1 MYGTLTDN
9 SKKHFQRLWFAIA
22 LNFVIL
28 VFLYAVF
35 YPQYDTNDDFGICN
49 IVNGSKGS
57 FDAHIIYSNY
67 LLGLIYKCLYSI
79 TISIPWYPIMHYAAM
94 FSGFTA
100 MTYVL
105 LNRLKQSQAVWVIA
119 GFLLFFGYEGYI
131 LMQFTRTSGIATAGG
146 LMLMFWALCNDNSAS
161 QRTKVVQIIAGGVIT
176 LMGFMFREGQF
187 VAVAG
192 VMSAIGI
199 MLLLEL
205 PQRQKGERAKQL
217 GLILCAFILLFG
229 IAGGLKLVDKQA
241 YTSEAWQ
248 EYRDYNNARSSLYDH
263 GFPSYSG
270 YEDEYEE
277 LGINENAKNY
287 YRQWNHI
294 DLSAE
299 QMREIASWNESE
311 TGVIINSHYV
321 ARFIRTMAKGYLAR
335 PVFFLFLAIVL
346 LWILRGRKNPVTITG
361 IAYAAVVIIGLNF
374 YMFMME
380 RYLKDR
386 VDVGIIMAACLV
398 ILWTLRNDRPLF
410 SHKTGA
416 VILALVILA
425 SQLCW
430 HDNWRVNAADR
441 ITKMENKRVVAEAMA
456 EDKEHLYLNKA
467 VGFSYSDAYGVFD
480 TIPYGISENVFTL
493 GGWTAM
499 MPSNQEKLDR
509 YGIKDVYSDSINN
522 DKVYIIDKDI
532 DTTIQY
538 IRDYYDADA
547 KAEKVFE
554 IGAYPV
560 YKLTDH

>member
-1 MYGTLTDN
+1 MDN
-9 SKKHFQRLWFAIA
+9 SKMYFQRLWFAIA
-22 LNFVIL
+22 LNFIIL
-28 VFLYAVF
+28 VFLCVVF

-49 IVNGSKGS
+49 IVNGSKGNI
-57 FDAHIIYSNY
+57 DAHIIYSNY
-67 LLGLIYKCLYSI
+67 VLGLIYKALYSL
-79 TISIPWYPIMHYAAM
+79 TISVPWYPMMHYAAM

-100 MTYVL
+100 LTYTL
-105 LNRLKQSQAVWVIA
+105 LNKLKQSQAVWIIA

-161 QRTKVVQIIAGGVIT
+161 RRTKTLQTIAGGVIA
-176 LMGFMFREGQF
+176 LMGYMFREGQF
-187 VAVAG
+187 IAVAG
-192 VMSAIGI
+192 VMSAIGVMI
-199 MLLLEL
+199 LLEL
-205 PQRQKGERAKQL
+205 PQRQKGQRAKQL
-217 GLILCAFILLFG
+217 GLIFCAFVFLFG
-229 IAGGLKLVDKQA
+229 IAGGLKAVDKQA
-241 YTSEAWQ
+241 YASAEWQ
-248 EYRDYNNARSSLYDH
+248 EYRDYNNARSALYDH

-299 QMREIASWNESE
+299 QMRKIASWNESDYI
-311 TGVIINSHYV
+311 IINSHYV
-321 ARFIRTMAKGYLAR
+321 ARFIRTMAKGYLAK

-346 LWILRGRKNPVTITG
+346 LWILRGKKNLITITG
-361 IAYAAVVIIGLNF
+361 IVYTATVVIGLNF

-398 ILWTLRNDRPLF
+398 ILWTLRSDRPLLT
-410 SHKTGA
+410 HKAGA
-416 VILALVILA
+416 IILALVILA
-425 SQLCW
+425 SQFCW

-441 ITKMENKRVVAEAMA
+441 IAKMENKRVVAETMA
-456 EDKEHLYLNKA
+456 KDKEHLYLNKA
-467 VGFSYSDAYGVFD
+467 VGFSYSDAYGAFD

-493 GGWTAM
+493 GGWTAG

-509 YGIKDVYSDSINN
+509 YGIKNVYTDSINN
-522 DKVYIIDKDI
+522 GKVYIIDKDI

-538 IRDYYDADA
+538 IRDYYDAGA
-547 KAEKVFE
+547 KAEKVFD
-554 IGAYPV
+554 IGDYPV
-560 YKLTDH
+560 YRLTDK